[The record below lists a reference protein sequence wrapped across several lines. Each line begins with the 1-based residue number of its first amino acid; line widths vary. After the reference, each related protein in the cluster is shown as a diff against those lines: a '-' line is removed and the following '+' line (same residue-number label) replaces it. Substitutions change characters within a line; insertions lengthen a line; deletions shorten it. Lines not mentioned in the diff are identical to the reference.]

1 MTGSR
6 AMALKERHQRFVEEY
21 CVDFNGA
28 QAAIRAG
35 YSATRANRQAY
46 VLLQREDVQQAIA
59 QQREEIAERVKVSQD
74 WVLRRLV
81 ENVERAM
88 QNEPVKDSE
97 GNETGIYTYQGH
109 VANRALELLGKH
121 LGMFKADSPNGEQGL
136 VIRIEYGDEDIDG

>member
-1 MTGSR
+1 
-6 AMALKERHQRFVEEY
+6 MALQERHQRFVEEY

-59 QQREEIAERVKVSQD
+59 EAQQARAERVKVSQD

-88 QNEPVKDSE
+88 QNEPVRDSE